1 MFWITVFINHF
12 FTTIIMYFKRIIKI
26 ILLALSSIIV
36 ILISCNYIIKSN
48 SEGKLYTEVDSMPQ
62 YKYGLL
68 LGTTPKTRIGRRTNQ
83 FFKHRIDAA
92 VSLYDAG
99 KICKILIS
107 GDENSLDGM
116 NEVECM
122 RDSLVAR
129 GLPIEDIILD
139 GKGFRTLDAVVRAT
153 KVYGLNSYVVIS
165 QKFHNER
172 AIFLAEHMGLNVQ
185 NLSGFNAA
193 DATSKMAMM
202 TYIRE
207 YFARVKV
214 FVDIVTGKEPLSME
228 KTDCTEAID

>member
-1 MFWITVFINHF
+1 
-12 FTTIIMYFKRIIKI
+12 
-26 ILLALSSIIV
+26 
-36 ILISCNYIIKSN
+36 
-48 SEGKLYTEVDSMPQ
+48 MPQ

-172 AIFLAEHMGLNVQ
+172 AIFLAEHKGLNVL

-193 DATSKMAMM
+193 DAKSKMAMM